1 MEAEAVIFVSVVAF
15 SWLVFAWEALL
26 YRRQRRVHLSTLTVP
41 PELVGSSLTQETLL
55 KARSYQL
62 DKGAFG
68 SVSNLYSQIESTL
81 ILLLGGIPY
90 LWSFTGDLV
99 RRLGYSADYEVSR
112 SCLFLLLASL
122 FSAATSLPWS
132 LYGNF
137 VVEERH
143 GFNKQTLGFFLK
155 DQLKKLVVMQMI
167 VLPISSLLLHIIQRG
182 GPLFFLY
189 AWAFTLLVTLLLITV
204 YADYIAP
211 LFDRFTPLPDGPLRR
226 EIESMAASIA
236 FPLTKIYVVEGSK
249 RSSHSN
255 AYFYGFY
262 KNKRIVLFDTL
273 LAKGVE
279 PQGEEPQ
286 GKGEEPRGEG
296 EEPQGK
302 GEEPQGK
309 EPQGEVPQG
318 KGEEPK
324 EKKDAKLGCSNEEVL
339 AVLGHELGHWKL
351 GHTTKNLVISQVNS
365 LLCFSLFAALIGR
378 PELFAA
384 FGFHDER
391 PTLIGLIIIFQFV
404 FSPYNELLSVV
415 LTVLSRRFEFAA
427 DAFAASLGRATAL
440 RSALVKLSSDNLGL
454 PVADWLYS
462 AWRYSHPPLLER
474 LRALGDARKD
484 D

>member
-309 EPQGEVPQG
+309 EPQGE
-318 KGEEPK
+318 
-324 EKKDAKLGCSNEEVL
+324 LGCSNEEVL